1 MTRVTDRHGMRWLR
15 APRMTEEELARR
27 GAHLVQL
34 ERHDQLWPGRLAT
47 AAAVLLYFLL
57 PEKLTIGPGWPVP
70 TAELLAL
77 AALFVHARSQGPVMV
92 TRVIAIIV
100 VLVAILA
107 NMVALGL
114 LVHYLLKGGHA
125 SGTDL
130 IGGGVVIWV
139 TNLLLFA
146 VVYWELDRG
155 GPLGSL
161 FEGKNVLPDFIFPE
175 MTEDA
180 KYAPQDWKPN
190 FLDYLYVSSTNQ
202 AAFSPT
208 DTLPVTRRTKML
220 MGLQGTASLVTV
232 GIIVAR
238 AVNILG
244 S

>member
-1 MTRVTDRHGMRWLR
+1 V
-15 APRMTEEELARR
+15 
-27 GAHLVQL
+27 
-34 ERHDQLWPGRLAT
+34 
-47 AAAVLLYFLL
+47 
-57 PEKLTIGPGWPVP
+57 
-70 TAELLAL
+70 L
-77 AALFVHARSQGPVMV
+77 AALFVRIRSRGPAMAG
-92 TRVIAIIV
+92 RVIAVVI

-125 SGTDL
+125 KGTNL
-130 IGGGVVIWV
+130 ISGGVVIWV
-139 TNLLLFA
+139 TNLLLFS

-161 FEGKNVLPDFIFPE
+161 FEGKQVLPDFIFPE

-180 KYAPQDWKPN
+180 KYAPHDWKPN
-190 FLDYLYVSSTNQ
+190 FLDYLYVSLTNQ

-220 MGLQGTASLVTV
+220 MGLQGTASLVTI
-232 GIIVAR
+232 GIIISR

-244 S
+244 